1 MNHPYKTIILKSN
14 IMKTK
19 SILTSFFLIVFLLT
33 ACSTGARSNKATLVS
48 TETTIEIIQF
58 HSEHRCMTCN
68 KIEVLTKE
76 TLKSYPNIPFSLVN
90 VDDKKNEKKAEQF
103 EATGTA
109 LFLYNPKTGK
119 KKDLTDFAFMNA
131 SNKEKF
137 VEGLKKEI
145 EAFLKS

>member
-1 MNHPYKTIILKSN
+1 MLLFTSCNSEAQN
-14 IMKTK
+14 TK
-19 SILTSFFLIVFLLT
+19 QTST
-33 ACSTGARSNKATLVS
+33 ATSDAK
-48 TETTIEIIQF
+48 IEVIQF

-68 KIEVLTKE
+68 KIESLTKE
-76 TLKSYPNIPFSLVN
+76 TLKAYPNIPFSLVN

-131 SNKEKF
+131 GNKEKF
-137 VEGLKKEI
+137 IEGLKKEI
-145 EAFLKS
+145 DLFLKS